1 MLCYCYY
8 YVDTKYAG
16 SSGFVLVVPVVGTS
30 SIMACAGHVM
40 EYVTVSFYTPRST
53 SIWSDAGSI
62 SSFPPTMVAYDAA
75 VASWTV
81 GGADSFLD
89 VFQKTCVAYLKLY
102 PSVISY
108 QAPRWWLGSV
118 SKLRLVDLL
127 YR

>member
-40 EYVTVSFYTPRST
+40 GYVTVSFYTPGST

-62 SSFPPTMVAYDAA
+62 SSFPPTMVA
-75 VASWTV
+75 
-81 GGADSFLD
+81 
-89 VFQKTCVAYLKLY
+89 
-102 PSVISY
+102 
-108 QAPRWWLGSV
+108 
-118 SKLRLVDLL
+118 
-127 YR
+127 

>member
-1 MLCYCYY
+1 M
-8 YVDTKYAG
+8 
-16 SSGFVLVVPVVGTS
+16 
-30 SIMACAGHVM
+30 
-40 EYVTVSFYTPRST
+40 
-53 SIWSDAGSI
+53 
-62 SSFPPTMVAYDAA
+62 

-89 VFQKTCVAYLKLY
+89 VFQKTCVAFLEVY
-102 PSVISY
+102 PLVISF

>member
-1 MLCYCYY
+1 
-8 YVDTKYAG
+8 VAG
-16 SSGFVLVVPVVGTS
+16 MASIVACVGPA
-30 SIMACAGHVM
+30 MGVAGA
-40 EYVTVSFYTPRST
+40 TFCNLRST

-81 GGADSFLD
+81 GGAVSFLD

-118 SKLRLVDLL
+118 SKLQLVDLL